1 MNSKIQKEKGGSQ
14 DDKVYK
20 LLSSLYSLIIIF
32 QRHARNVFGLLHL
45 VRQLSITPHVLLV
58 TRIIY
63 PLKTRKRKGRD
74 YCAIDK

>member
-1 MNSKIQKEKGGSQ
+1 M
-14 DDKVYK
+14 
-20 LLSSLYSLIIIF
+20 IIIF